1 MGKRDSA
8 SVLEVLKQ
16 KSKETIRYSKR
27 GKKKRRKKG
36 RKKGGK
42 EEQQALNFSSSRLSC
57 VTMGTLLSFFEPH
70 FSHL

>member
-27 GKKKRRKKG
+27 GKKKRSKKE
-36 RKKGGK
+36 GK
-42 EEQQALNFSSSRLSC
+42 EEGRERRTA
-57 VTMGTLLSFFEPH
+57 GFE
-70 FSHL
+70 F